1 MFFLKDKS
9 IIDDLQYQIKELNG
23 RLDSE
28 HKRFMIMVRRF
39 NKLEDFVK
47 KNDPEY
53 QKYLELKKKFEEN
66 F

>member
-1 MFFLKDKS
+1 
-9 IIDDLQYQIKELNG
+9 
-23 RLDSE
+23 
-28 HKRFMIMVRRF
+28 MVRRF